1 LTVAQSDGFE
11 ALDAEQV
18 ATFLAERLGGPI
30 QHVERIER
38 GEWSRAFFFSHG
50 GREYVVRFG
59 AHLEDFAKDRLAAG
73 FRSPRLPVPA
83 VLEIGEAFG
92 GYFAIS
98 ERLFGVYI
106 DDVGEAQMRA
116 LLPSFFAML
125 DAMRTVDLRPT
136 HGYGAWGADGQAPF
150 TSGQAAL
157 LDVDQDRPTD
167 RIAGWRARLAASPTG
182 AAPFDE
188 AYQQLETL
196 AAYVPAER
204 HLIHS
209 DLLHYNVLVSDD
221 RITGVFDW
229 GCGLYGDFLYD
240 LAWFCFWAPW
250 FPAWDAIDF
259 RREALR
265 HYAAIGLAV
274 PRFEERLRACQLHI
288 GLAGQQYQAY
298 KAYWSDLEATAKR
311 TLAVARANV

>member
-1 LTVAQSDGFE
+1 VAQSDGFE

-18 ATFLAERLGGPI
+18 ATFLAERLGSPI

-157 LDVDQDRPTD
+157 LDVGQDRPTD

-265 HYAAIGLAV
+265 HYAATGLEV

-298 KAYWSDLEATAKR
+298 KSYWSDLEATAKR
-311 TLAVARANV
+311 TLDVARASV